1 MPESLIARELQNAGH
16 KIHMLRC
23 DKTLN
28 NYCPAMTCHGLE
40 FKSSE
45 TLKSKICTSCTK
57 SRDIMD
63 EELNLPHSVFRDYI
77 TDSNL
82 EEIDRIVE
90 SITYENWE
98 QFDINGIEIGKYATY
113 EVFLNHKISDKYEI
127 RLIWDEYKNNLK
139 QCVIANFA
147 VSKYLAR
154 YAIDRIVVYNSLYSL
169 NRTVVKTG
177 ESFGIEWRTIHGG
190 KNIADMHQ
198 TVTINSSDAAD
209 VLVAKSNSWSAVKS
223 TPLSKHEINCVCEHI
238 HYLFS
243 ARSAFTYSSK
253 RKNLKP
259 KELRDKFNI
268 EAGKKVILCTLSS
281 EDERFSADMVGAL
294 NFKMSEG
301 TSMFRSNF
309 DWIKYL
315 VDFVNENRQFHL
327 LIRLHPRMFPN
338 KRENKT
344 SASVGRLEE
353 LFRQIPSS
361 VSINRPSDEISIY
374 DLAQIVDV
382 VVNATSTTGLELL
395 ALGIPVVNHCPEI
408 LFSYPE
414 EFNYIGT
421 TPHSYGVAIRQAAED
436 GWSVD
441 NAINA
446 FRFRSFLFKQYSISL
461 HDAVPKRTSFSL
473 IRIVT
478 WLALRRNY
486 ASLIRFLSALQRRE
500 LRKVPQQLV
509 ESQKLLHA
517 IEHSSLDIRHLKKNP
532 ELSEAEEKFLINEMV
547 RKLLGIRKRVWMK
560 DELSS
565 SWYERQV

>member
-16 KIHMLRC
+16 EIHMLRC

-28 NYCPAMTCHGLE
+28 KYCPSMTSHGLE
-40 FKSSE
+40 FNSSE
-45 TLKSKICTSCTK
+45 TLKSKICTSCVK
-57 SRDIMD
+57 SRDITD
-63 EELNLPHSVFRDYI
+63 KELNLPHSVFRDYI
-77 TDSNL
+77 TDSDL
-82 EEIDRIVE
+82 DEIDRIIE
-90 SITYENWE
+90 LITSENWE
-98 QFDINGIEIGKYATY
+98 QFNINGIEIGKYATY
-113 EVFLNHKISDKYEI
+113 EVFLNHKISDKSKI
-127 RLIWDEYKNNLK
+127 TLIWDEYINNLK

-154 YAIDRIVVYNSLYSL
+154 YEIDRIVVYNSLYSL

-177 ESFGIEWRTIHGG
+177 ESFGIEWRTIHAG

-198 TVTINSSDAAD
+198 TITINSSDSAD
-209 VLVAKSNSWSAVKS
+209 VLIAKSNSWSAAKS
-223 TPLSKHEINCVCEHI
+223 MPLSKYEIDYVGKHI
-238 HYLFS
+238 QYLFS

-259 KELRDKFNI
+259 KELRDKFTI
-268 EAGKKVILCTLSS
+268 EAGKIVILCTLSS

-301 TSMFRSNF
+301 TSMFRGNY
-309 DWIKYL
+309 DWIKFL
-315 VDFVNENRQFHL
+315 VDFVDENRQFHL
-327 LIRLHPRMFPN
+327 IIRLHPRMLPN

-344 SASVGRLEE
+344 SESVGRLEE

-361 VSINRPSDEISIY
+361 VSINRPSDGISIY

-408 LFSYPE
+408 LFSYPA

-421 TPHSYGVAIRQAAED
+421 TPHSYGDAIRQAAED

-461 HDAVPKRTSFSL
+461 HDAVPKRTSFSP
-473 IRIVT
+473 IRMVT
-478 WLALRRNY
+478 WLALRKNY
-486 ASLIRFLSALQRRE
+486 PFLVSFLSALQRSE
-500 LRKVPQQLV
+500 LRKLPRQLK
-509 ESQKLLHA
+509 ESEKLLHA
-517 IEHSSLDIRHLKKNP
+517 IEHSSLDMRYLKNN
-532 ELSEAEEKFLINEMV
+532 SESSDVREKFLINEMV
-547 RKLLGIRKRVWMK
+547 QKLIGIRKCRLEK
-560 DELSS
+560 
-565 SWYERQV
+565 